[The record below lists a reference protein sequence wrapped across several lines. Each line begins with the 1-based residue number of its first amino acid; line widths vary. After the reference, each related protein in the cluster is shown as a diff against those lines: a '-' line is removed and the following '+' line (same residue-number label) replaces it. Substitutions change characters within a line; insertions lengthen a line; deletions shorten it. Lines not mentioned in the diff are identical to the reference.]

1 MFKDS
6 SANYYEDNRKRLQ
19 KMLVKDIKV
28 FVKMNKKKK
37 QHYDCEQYK
46 NST

>member
-6 SANYYEDNRKRLQ
+6 SVNYYEDNRKRLQ

-37 QHYDCEQYK
+37 A
-46 NST
+46 TL

>member
-6 SANYYEDNRKRLQ
+6 SASYYEDNRKRLQ

-28 FVKMNKKKK
+28 FVKMNKKK
-37 QHYDCEQYK
+37 QHCGCERYK